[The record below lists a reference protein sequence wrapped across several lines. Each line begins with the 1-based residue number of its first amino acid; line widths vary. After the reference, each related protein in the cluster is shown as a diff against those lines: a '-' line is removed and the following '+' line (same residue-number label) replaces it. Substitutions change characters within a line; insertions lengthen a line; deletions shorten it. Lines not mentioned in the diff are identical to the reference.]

1 MNQTING
8 GSETY
13 NRKEQGCT
21 TKQGE
26 KTLRRS
32 ESDKLIRHFQ
42 TDQTLSDEK
51 VMRIRKAV

>member
-1 MNQTING
+1 MTEK
-8 GSETY
+8 S
-13 NRKEQGCT
+13 KECT

-42 TDQTLSDEK
+42 TDQTLSYGSDGYVDQK
-51 VMRIRKAV
+51 GSFRLV